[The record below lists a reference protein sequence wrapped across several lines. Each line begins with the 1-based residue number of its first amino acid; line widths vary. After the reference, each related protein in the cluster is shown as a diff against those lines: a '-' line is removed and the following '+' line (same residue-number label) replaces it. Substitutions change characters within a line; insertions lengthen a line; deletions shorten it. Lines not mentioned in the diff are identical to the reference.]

1 MSNNNKIM
9 KPEEKDL
16 VLLTDIP
23 TIINDKLKLFV
34 DNKFIGE
41 LDVNQFNQY
50 RVNIIERISQTG
62 DASILQHIHFVGHK
76 TVRDN
81 TIGEEIKI
89 EFEDA
94 YGNMTDYPYELDRVR
109 IYLYKLMKL
118 GKKILEYNL

>member
-1 MSNNNKIM
+1 MTQEDK
-9 KPEEKDL
+9 KL
-16 VLLTDIP
+16 ALLTEIP
-23 TIINDKLKLFV
+23 TITNDKIKLFV

-41 LDVNQFNQY
+41 LDINQFNQY
-50 RVNIIERISQTG
+50 RVNIIEYISQTG
-62 DASILQHIHFVGHK
+62 DASILQRIHFVGHK
-76 TVRDN
+76 TVRDNN

-109 IYLYKLMKL
+109 IYLHKLTKL

>member
-1 MSNNNKIM
+1 MTQ
-9 KPEEKDL
+9 EDKDL
-16 VLLTDIP
+16 ALLTEIP
-23 TIINDKLKLFV
+23 TITNDKLKLFV

-50 RVNIIERISQTG
+50 RINIIERISQTG
-62 DASILQHIHFVGHK
+62 DASILQRIHFVGHK

-109 IYLYKLMKL
+109 IYMYKLMKL
-118 GKKILEYNL
+118 GKKIVEYNL

>member
-1 MSNNNKIM
+1 MTQ
-9 KPEEKDL
+9 EEKEL
-16 VLLTDIP
+16 ALLTDIP
-23 TIINDKLKLFV
+23 TITNDKIKLFV

-50 RVNIIERISQTG
+50 RVNIIEHISQTG
-62 DASILQHIHFVGHK
+62 DVSILQRIYFVGHK
-76 TVRDN
+76 TCDDN

-94 YGNMTDYPYELDRVR
+94 YGNMTDFPYELDRVR
-109 IYLYKLMKL
+109 ICLYKLMKL